1 MKFLKLTLIVAVIAS
16 MMITSCNSGETSTEK
31 YSFSFDIPEDV
42 SYNIGILFFG
52 SNLKRM
58 NIQSLNYN
66 ELEKGMKEGLKM
78 EDDKSGKPSVHETS
92 VQNYMVALN
101 QENQTKLLADSNY
114 VAPQVDLPDSM
125 SYNFGILFGKDLAGA
140 NYEKINVAAVVKG
153 IKNQLTNTEVP
164 NMDESQKIYQAFAQE
179 TDSLRKIV
187 NEQYLTD
194 NKTKDGVVTT
204 QSGLQYEV
212 VTKGDGDMPSA
223 TDKVKVHYKGT
234 LVNGKTFDSSYDR
247 GEPIEFPLNG
257 VIPGWTEGLGLMPV
271 GSKYTLT
278 IPYDLGYGERGNQSI
293 PPFSTL
299 VFEVELLDIT
309 TAPAADVELP
319 AELPVEEKK

>member
-1 MKFLKLTLIVAVIAS
+1 MKFLKLTLIIAVVAS
-16 MMITSCNSGETSTEK
+16 MMITSCKSGGDSADK
-31 YSFSFDIPEDV
+31 YSFSFDVPEDV
-42 SYNIGILFFG
+42 STNIGILFFG

-58 NIQSLNYN
+58 NIQSLNYD

-78 EDDKSGKPSVHETS
+78 EEDKSGKPSAAETS

-101 QENQTKLLADSNY
+101 QETQTKTALDSNY
-114 VAPQVDLPDSM
+114 MAPPVDLPDSM

-153 IKNQLTNTEVP
+153 IKNQLTNTDVP
-164 NMDESQKIYQAFAQE
+164 DMDESKKVYEAFAQK

-187 NEQYLTD
+187 NEKYLAD
-194 NKTKDGVVTT
+194 NKVKDGVVTT
-204 QSGLQYEV
+204 QSGLQYKV
-212 VTKGDGDMPSA
+212 ITKGDGDMPNP

-271 GSKYTLT
+271 GSNYTFT
-278 IPYDLGYGERGNQSI
+278 IPYNLGYGERGNQGI

-299 VFEVELLDIT
+299 IFEVELLDIT
-309 TAPAADVELP
+309 TAEVAPTPVPEMPAV
-319 AELPVEEKK
+319 EKK

>member
-1 MKFLKLTLIVAVIAS
+1 MKFLKLGLIVAVVAS
-16 MMITSCNSGETSTEK
+16 MMITSCDSGSKADK

-58 NIQSLNYN
+58 NIQSLNYA
-66 ELEKGMKEGLKM
+66 ELEKGMNEGLKM
-78 EDDKSGKPSVHETS
+78 EDDKSGKPSVYETS

-101 QENQTKLLADSNY
+101 QDNQTKLIADSNY
-114 VAPQVDLPDSM
+114 VAPPIDLPDSM

-140 NYEKINVAAVVKG
+140 NYEKIKVAEIVKG
-153 IKNQLTNTEVP
+153 IKNQLTNTDVP
-164 NMDESQKIYQAFAQE
+164 DMEASQKIYQDFAQK
-179 TDSLRKIV
+179 TDSLRKLV
-187 NEQYLTD
+187 NEQYLAD
-194 NKTKDGVVTT
+194 NKEKESVVTT

-212 VTKGDGDMPSA
+212 VTKGDGDMPNA

-271 GSKYTLT
+271 GSKYILT

-309 TAPAADVELP
+309 TEAMPETLEPTSVP
-319 AELPVEEKK
+319 TEEK